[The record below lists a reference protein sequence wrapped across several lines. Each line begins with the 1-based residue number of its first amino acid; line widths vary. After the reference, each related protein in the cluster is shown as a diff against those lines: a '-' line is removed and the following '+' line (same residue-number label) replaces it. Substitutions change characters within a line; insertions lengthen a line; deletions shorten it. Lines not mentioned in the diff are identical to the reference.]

1 MLPVHRWGD
10 INFSDFTAFLWKQLM
25 GFLTKTPTKSVNYFK
40 IFPVNN
46 NLMSIDV
53 NCSKKSLTQ

>member
-1 MLPVHRWGD
+1 
-10 INFSDFTAFLWKQLM
+10 M

-53 NCSKKSLTQ
+53 NCSKKSLTQSKLNYLCKETDF

>member
-1 MLPVHRWGD
+1 
-10 INFSDFTAFLWKQLM
+10 M